1 MLDGGEVSYHD
12 RPRPSVGPP
21 ITSLAGVLQSEDNP
35 ISVIYS
41 SDGAGLQLR
50 TTPLTFEVTSD
61 LAVSATC
68 S

>member
-1 MLDGGEVSYHD
+1 MTGHAPLLDHPSPHWLEFSNQKTAEV
-12 RPRPSVGPP
+12 
-21 ITSLAGVLQSEDNP
+21 
-35 ISVIYS
+35 SVIYS